1 MEKPQKDEL
10 VVKISPSIVIFIF
23 LFLASIWFVGKIKN
37 VLFITF
43 IAYIISVGLNKP
55 ISSIQDKFHWKRSTS
70 SVLVYFLLAIIAG
83 IFLALIVPPLVGEFS
98 TMLSSFKLPAEI
110 DIVPN
115 SVELNLQDISQFTNQ
130 WKDSVSTAISV
141 VGSTFSGAVT
151 VVMTL
156 VISLYISIEKG
167 QVIRDFSW
175 LTQDKNKIKQ
185 FEEITQETNL
195 LLGNWIRGEFIAM
208 TIVGVLVFI
217 GTALIGLPY
226 PLPLALLAA
235 IMEIIPNIGP
245 TVSAIPAIIIALVTL
260 GWPGAIITAVLYI
273 VIQQLENNLIV
284 PRVMQKSI
292 HVSGLTVILGILICG
307 TIFGVV
313 GTLLTIPSII
323 VLKTIFETW
332 IKYKPKGGLI

>member
-1 MEKPQKDEL
+1 MAKAQKDEL

-23 LFLASIWFVGKIKN
+23 LFLAGIWFIEKIKN

-55 ISSIQDKFHWKRSTS
+55 ISNIQDKFHWKRSIS
-70 SVLVYFLLAIIAG
+70 SIFVYSLFALVVGIFFAII
-83 IFLALIVPPLVGEFS
+83 IPPLAKEFS
-98 TMLSSFKLPAEI
+98 VMLSVFKLPPEI
-110 DIVPN
+110 DRMLDTFEV
-115 SVELNLQDISQFTNQ
+115 NLQDISQLTNQ
-130 WKDSVSTAISV
+130 WGGSLSTALSFV
-141 VGSTFSGAVT
+141 SSTFSGVLT
-151 VVMTL
+151 VIMTL

-185 FEEITQETNL
+185 FREATQETNI
-195 LLGNWIRGEFIAM
+195 LLGNWIRGEFITM
-208 TIVGVLVFI
+208 SIVGVLVFI

-235 IMEIIPNIGP
+235 IMEFIPNIGP
-245 TVSAIPAIIIALVTL
+245 TVSAIPAIAIALATL
-260 GWPGAIITAVLYI
+260 GWPGAIITAALYI
-273 VIQQLENNLIV
+273 IIQQLENNLIV

-292 HVSGLTVILGILICG
+292 HVSGLTVILGILISG

-313 GTLLTIPSII
+313 GALLAIPSII

>member
-141 VGSTFSGAVT
+141 VGQLF
-151 VVMTL
+151 L
-156 VISLYISIEKG
+156 EP
-167 QVIRDFSW
+167 
-175 LTQDKNKIKQ
+175 
-185 FEEITQETNL
+185 L
-195 LLGNWIRGEFIAM
+195 L
-208 TIVGVLVFI
+208 
-217 GTALIGLPY
+217 
-226 PLPLALLAA
+226 
-235 IMEIIPNIGP
+235 
-245 TVSAIPAIIIALVTL
+245 
-260 GWPGAIITAVLYI
+260 
-273 VIQQLENNLIV
+273 
-284 PRVMQKSI
+284 
-292 HVSGLTVILGILICG
+292 
-307 TIFGVV
+307 
-313 GTLLTIPSII
+313 
-323 VLKTIFETW
+323 
-332 IKYKPKGGLI
+332 